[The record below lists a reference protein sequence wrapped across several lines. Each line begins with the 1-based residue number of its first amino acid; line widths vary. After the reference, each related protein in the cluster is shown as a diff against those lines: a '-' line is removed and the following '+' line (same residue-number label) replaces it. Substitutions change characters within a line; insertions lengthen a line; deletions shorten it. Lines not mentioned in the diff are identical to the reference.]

1 MLSKYP
7 LTSEALDDD
16 VIDDGAAGVWC
27 SGSGDELLMAVAAA
41 AFVLEDIVDDDEDEE
56 GKMCSAWL
64 PFRDAG
70 PVWRSILRLAEY
82 ESLAVSE
89 NRRRERDVER

>member
-27 SGSGDELLMAVAAA
+27 SGSGDELLMAVAVA

-70 PVWRSILRLAEY
+70 PVWRSIMRRTKY
-82 ESLAVSE
+82 ESLALLFLKKG
-89 NRRRERDVER
+89 REGRN